1 MRLEKEKMSKNRE
14 RDKSDGGRGLKRWRE
29 ILFFGFGFLILF
41 GIAWILYMFNVI
53 PHRQYINADFG
64 IETYK
69 SLVDKDGD
77 GIDDQTDFLQSV
89 RRYIA
94 TKPKYKSKYYR
105 TGYPDDEFGVCTD
118 VIAFG
123 MKGAGYDLR
132 ELVDADI
139 KMNKRLYQVDVVD
152 KNIDFRRVNN
162 LRIFF
167 ERNTKS
173 LTTDLTDVKEWQGG
187 DIIVFKTHIGVVSDK
202 RNLRGIPFIIHNGGL
217 FYEEDVLE
225 YRTDI
230 VGHFRIS

>member
-1 MRLEKEKMSKNRE
+1 MSKNRE
-14 RDKSDGGRGLKRWRE
+14 IDKNGGGRGLKGWRK
-29 ILFFGFGFLILF
+29 ILFFGFGILILF
-41 GIAWILYMFNVI
+41 GVAWVLYMFNVI
-53 PHRQYINADFG
+53 PHRQYTNADFG

-69 SLVDKDGD
+69 SLVDKDED
-77 GIDDQTDFLQSV
+77 GIDDQADFLQSV

-167 ERNTKS
+167 ERNAKS

-202 RNLRGIPFIIHNGGL
+202 RNSRGIPFIIHNGGL

-230 VGHFRIS
+230 VRHFRIS

>member
-1 MRLEKEKMSKNRE
+1 MRIL
-14 RDKSDGGRGLKRWRE
+14 GLR
-29 ILFFGFGFLILF
+29 
-41 GIAWILYMFNVI
+41 
-53 PHRQYINADFG
+53 H
-64 IETYK
+64 K

-105 TGYPDDEFGVCTD
+105 TGYPDDGYGVCTD

-123 MKGAGYDLR
+123 LKDTGYDLR

-139 KMNKRLYQVDVVD
+139 RANKKLYQLEVVD

-167 ERNTKS
+167 ERNAKS
-173 LTTDLTDVKEWQGG
+173 LTTDLTDIKEWQGG

-202 RNLRGIPFIIHNGGL
+202 RNRQGIPFIIHNGGFL
-217 FYEEDVLE
+217 FEEDVLE

>member
-1 MRLEKEKMSKNRE
+1 MMLGN
-14 RDKSDGGRGLKRWRE
+14 DNLKRWKKIICFIFG
-29 ILFFGFGFLILF
+29 ILFFVIITL
-41 GIAWILYMFNVI
+41 ILYMFNVI
-53 PHRQYINADFG
+53 PHRQFTDEDFG

-89 RRYIA
+89 RNYIA

-105 TGYPDDEFGVCTD
+105 TGYPDDGFGVCTD

-123 MKGAGYDLR
+123 LRGAGYDLM

-139 KMNKRLYQVDVVD
+139 RANKKMYQLDVVD

-167 ERNTKS
+167 ERNAKS
-173 LTTDLTDVKEWQGG
+173 LTTDLTDIKEWQGG

-202 RNLRGIPFIIHNGGL
+202 RNWRGIPFIIHNGG
-217 FYEEDVLE
+217 FHFEEDILE

-230 VGHFRIS
+230 VGHFRMS

>member
-1 MRLEKEKMSKNRE
+1 MLGNDNLERWKKMIYFIFV
-14 RDKSDGGRGLKRWRE
+14 L
-29 ILFFGFGFLILF
+29 LFLVMITL
-41 GIAWILYMFNVI
+41 ILYMFNVI
-53 PHRQYINADFG
+53 PHRQFTNEDFG

-69 SLVDKDGD
+69 SLIDKDGD

-89 RRYIA
+89 RNYIA

-105 TGYPDDEFGVCTD
+105 TGYPDDGFGVCTD

-123 MKGAGYDLR
+123 LRGAGYDLM

-139 KMNKRLYQVDVVD
+139 RANKKMYQLDVVD

-167 ERNTKS
+167 ERNAKS
-173 LTTDLTDVKEWQGG
+173 LTTDLTDIKEWQGG
-187 DIIVFKTHIGVVSDK
+187 DIIVLKTHIGVVSDK
-202 RNLRGIPFIIHNGGL
+202 RNWRGIPFIIHNGG
-217 FYEEDVLE
+217 FHFEEDILE

-230 VGHFRIS
+230 VGHFRMS

>member
-1 MRLEKEKMSKNRE
+1 MLGNDS
-14 RDKSDGGRGLKRWRE
+14 LKRWKKIIYFIFG
-29 ILFFGFGFLILF
+29 ILFLVIITL
-41 GIAWILYMFNVI
+41 ILYMFNVI
-53 PHRQYINADFG
+53 PHRQFTNEDFG

-69 SLVDKDGD
+69 SSVDKDGD

-89 RRYIA
+89 RNYIA

-105 TGYPDDEFGVCTD
+105 TGYPDDGFGVCTD

-123 MKGAGYDLR
+123 LRGAGYDLM
-132 ELVDADI
+132 ELVNADI
-139 KMNKRLYQVDVVD
+139 KANKKMYQLDVVD

-167 ERNTKS
+167 ERNAKS
-173 LTTDLTDVKEWQGG
+173 LTTDLTDIKEWQGG

-202 RNLRGIPFIIHNGGL
+202 RNWRGIPFIIHNGG
-217 FYEEDVLE
+217 FHFEEDILE

-230 VGHFRIS
+230 VGHFRMS

>member
-1 MRLEKEKMSKNRE
+1 MGKWLAMLGNDNLERWKKMIYFIFV
-14 RDKSDGGRGLKRWRE
+14 L
-29 ILFFGFGFLILF
+29 LFLVMITL
-41 GIAWILYMFNVI
+41 ILYMFNVI
-53 PHRQYINADFG
+53 PHRQFTNEDFG

-69 SLVDKDGD
+69 SLIDKDGD

-89 RRYIA
+89 RNYIA

-105 TGYPDDEFGVCTD
+105 TGYPDDGFGVCTD

-123 MKGAGYDLR
+123 LRGAGYDLM
-132 ELVDADI
+132 ELVNADI
-139 KMNKRLYQVDVVD
+139 KANKKIYQVDIVD

-167 ERNTKS
+167 ERNAKS
-173 LTTDLTDVKEWQGG
+173 LTTDLTDIKEWQGG

-202 RNLRGIPFIIHNGGL
+202 RNWRGIPFIIHNGG
-217 FYEEDVLE
+217 FHFEEDILE

-230 VGHFRIS
+230 VGHFRMS

>member
-1 MRLEKEKMSKNRE
+1 MGKWLAMLGNDSLE
-14 RDKSDGGRGLKRWRE
+14 RWKK
-29 ILFFGFGFLILF
+29 IIYFIFVLLFLVMITL
-41 GIAWILYMFNVI
+41 ILYMFNVI
-53 PHRQYINADFG
+53 PHRQFTNEDFG

-69 SLVDKDGD
+69 SSVDKDGD

-89 RRYIA
+89 RNYIA

-105 TGYPDDEFGVCTD
+105 TGYPDDGFGVCTD

-123 MKGAGYDLR
+123 LRGAGYDLM

-139 KMNKRLYQVDVVD
+139 RANKKMYQLDVVD

-167 ERNTKS
+167 ERNAKS
-173 LTTDLTDVKEWQGG
+173 LTTDLTDIKEWQGG

-202 RNLRGIPFIIHNGGL
+202 RNWRGIPFIIHNGGL
-217 FYEEDVLE
+217 HFEEDILE

-230 VGHFRIS
+230 VGHFRMS

>member
-1 MRLEKEKMSKNRE
+1 MLGNDNLERWKKMIYFIFV
-14 RDKSDGGRGLKRWRE
+14 L
-29 ILFFGFGFLILF
+29 LFLVMITL
-41 GIAWILYMFNVI
+41 ILYMFNVI
-53 PHRQYINADFG
+53 PHRQFTNEDFG

-69 SLVDKDGD
+69 SLIDKDGD

-89 RRYIA
+89 RNYIA

-105 TGYPDDEFGVCTD
+105 TGYPDDGFGVCTD

-123 MKGAGYDLR
+123 LRGAGYDLM

-139 KMNKRLYQVDVVD
+139 RANKKMYQLDVVD

-167 ERNTKS
+167 ERNAKS
-173 LTTDLTDVKEWQGG
+173 LTTDLTDIKEWQGG

-202 RNLRGIPFIIHNGGL
+202 RNWRGIPFIIHNGGL
-217 FYEEDVLE
+217 HFEEDILE
-225 YRTDI
+225 YRRDI
-230 VGHFRIS
+230 VGHFRMS

>member
-1 MRLEKEKMSKNRE
+1 MGKWLAMLGNDNLE
-14 RDKSDGGRGLKRWRE
+14 RWKK
-29 ILFFGFGFLILF
+29 IIYFIFVLLFLVMITL
-41 GIAWILYMFNVI
+41 ILYMFNVI
-53 PHRQYINADFG
+53 PHRQFTNEDFG

-77 GIDDQTDFLQSV
+77 GIDDQKDFLQSV
-89 RRYIA
+89 RNYIA

-105 TGYPDDEFGVCTD
+105 TGYPDDGFGVCTD

-123 MKGAGYDLR
+123 LRGAGYDLM
-132 ELVDADI
+132 ELVNADI
-139 KMNKRLYQVDVVD
+139 RANKKMYQLDVVD

-167 ERNTKS
+167 ERNAKS
-173 LTTDLTDVKEWQGG
+173 LTTDLTDIKEWQGG

-202 RNLRGIPFIIHNGGL
+202 RNWRGIPFIIHNGG
-217 FYEEDVLE
+217 FHFEEDILE

-230 VGHFRIS
+230 VWHFRMS

>member
-1 MRLEKEKMSKNRE
+1 MGKWLAMLGN
-14 RDKSDGGRGLKRWRE
+14 DNLKRWKK
-29 ILFFGFGFLILF
+29 IIYFIFVLLFLVIITL
-41 GIAWILYMFNVI
+41 ILYMFNVI
-53 PHRQYINADFG
+53 PHRQFTNEDFG

-69 SLVDKDGD
+69 SPVDKDGD

-89 RRYIA
+89 RNYIA

-105 TGYPDDEFGVCTD
+105 TGYPDDGFGVCTD

-123 MKGAGYDLR
+123 LRGAGYDLM
-132 ELVDADI
+132 ELVNADI
-139 KMNKRLYQVDVVD
+139 KANKKMYQLDVVD

-167 ERNTKS
+167 EHNAKS
-173 LTTDLTDVKEWQGG
+173 LTTDLTDIKEWQGG

-202 RNLRGIPFIIHNGGL
+202 RNWRGIPFIIHNGG
-217 FYEEDVLE
+217 FHFEEDILE

-230 VGHFRIS
+230 VGHFRMS

>member
-1 MRLEKEKMSKNRE
+1 MGKWLAMLGNDNLE
-14 RDKSDGGRGLKRWRE
+14 RWKKIIYFIFG
-29 ILFFGFGFLILF
+29 ILFLAIITL
-41 GIAWILYMFNVI
+41 ILYMFNVI
-53 PHRQYINADFG
+53 PHLQFTNEDFG

-89 RRYIA
+89 RNYIA

-105 TGYPDDEFGVCTD
+105 TGYPDDGFGVCTD

-123 MKGAGYDLR
+123 LRGAGYDLM

-139 KMNKRLYQVDVVD
+139 RANKKMYQLDVVD

-167 ERNTKS
+167 ERNAKS
-173 LTTDLTDVKEWQGG
+173 LTTDLTDIKEWQGG

-202 RNLRGIPFIIHNGGL
+202 RNWRGIPFIIHNGG
-217 FYEEDVLE
+217 FHFEEDILE

-230 VGHFRIS
+230 VGHFRMS

>member
-1 MRLEKEKMSKNRE
+1 MGKWLAMLGNDNLE
-14 RDKSDGGRGLKRWRE
+14 RWKK
-29 ILFFGFGFLILF
+29 IIYFIFVLLFLVMITL
-41 GIAWILYMFNVI
+41 ILYMFNVI
-53 PHRQYINADFG
+53 PHRQFTNEDFG

-89 RRYIA
+89 RNYIA

-105 TGYPDDEFGVCTD
+105 TGYPDDGFGVCTD

-123 MKGAGYDLR
+123 LRGAGYDLM
-132 ELVDADI
+132 ELVNADI
-139 KMNKRLYQVDVVD
+139 KANKKIYQVDIVD

-167 ERNTKS
+167 ERNAKS
-173 LTTDLTDVKEWQGG
+173 LTTDLTDIKEWQGG

-202 RNLRGIPFIIHNGGL
+202 RNWRGIPFIIHNGG
-217 FYEEDVLE
+217 FHFEEDILE

-230 VGHFRIS
+230 VGHFRMS

>member
-1 MRLEKEKMSKNRE
+1 LGKWLAMLGN
-14 RDKSDGGRGLKRWRE
+14 DNLKRWKK
-29 ILFFGFGFLILF
+29 IIYFVFVLLFLVMITLV
-41 GIAWILYMFNVI
+41 LYMFNVI
-53 PHRQYINADFG
+53 PHRQFTNEDFG

-69 SLVDKDGD
+69 SLIDKDGD

-89 RRYIA
+89 RNYIA

-105 TGYPDDEFGVCTD
+105 TGYPDDGFGVCTD

-123 MKGAGYDLR
+123 LRGAGYDLM

-139 KMNKRLYQVDVVD
+139 RANKKMYQLDVVD

-167 ERNTKS
+167 EHNAKS
-173 LTTDLTDVKEWQGG
+173 LTTDLTDIKEWQGG

-202 RNLRGIPFIIHNGGL
+202 RNWRGIPFIIHNGG
-217 FYEEDVLE
+217 FHFEEDILE

-230 VGHFRIS
+230 VGHFRMS

>member
-1 MRLEKEKMSKNRE
+1 MGKWLAMLGNDNLE
-14 RDKSDGGRGLKRWRE
+14 RWKK
-29 ILFFGFGFLILF
+29 IIYFIFVLLFLVMITL
-41 GIAWILYMFNVI
+41 ILYMFNVI
-53 PHRQYINADFG
+53 PHRQFTNEDFG

-69 SLVDKDGD
+69 SLIDKDGD

-89 RRYIA
+89 RNYIA

-105 TGYPDDEFGVCTD
+105 TGYPDDGFGVCTD

-123 MKGAGYDLR
+123 LRGAGYDLM

-139 KMNKRLYQVDVVD
+139 RANKKMYQLDVVD

-167 ERNTKS
+167 EHNAKS
-173 LTTDLTDVKEWQGG
+173 LTTDLTDIKEWQGG

-202 RNLRGIPFIIHNGGL
+202 RNWRGIPFIIHNGG
-217 FYEEDVLE
+217 FHFEEDILE

-230 VGHFRIS
+230 VGHFRMS

>member
-1 MRLEKEKMSKNRE
+1 MLGN
-14 RDKSDGGRGLKRWRE
+14 DNLKRWKK
-29 ILFFGFGFLILF
+29 IIYFVFVLLFLVMITLV
-41 GIAWILYMFNVI
+41 LYMFNVI
-53 PHRQYINADFG
+53 PHRQFTNEDFG

-69 SLVDKDGD
+69 SLMDKDGD

-89 RRYIA
+89 RNYIA

-105 TGYPDDEFGVCTD
+105 TGYPDDGFGVCTD

-123 MKGAGYDLR
+123 LRGAGYDLM

-139 KMNKRLYQVDVVD
+139 RANKKMYQLDVVD

-167 ERNTKS
+167 ERNAKS
-173 LTTDLTDVKEWQGG
+173 LTTDLTDIKEWQGG
-187 DIIVFKTHIGVVSDK
+187 DIVVFKTHIGVVSDK
-202 RNLRGIPFIIHNGGL
+202 RNWRGIPFIIHNGG
-217 FYEEDVLE
+217 FHFEEDILE

-230 VGHFRIS
+230 VGHFRMS

>member
-1 MRLEKEKMSKNRE
+1 MLGNDSLE
-14 RDKSDGGRGLKRWRE
+14 RWKK
-29 ILFFGFGFLILF
+29 IIYFIFVLLFLVMITL
-41 GIAWILYMFNVI
+41 ILYMFNVI
-53 PHRQYINADFG
+53 PHRQFTNEDFG

-69 SLVDKDGD
+69 SLIDKDGD

-89 RRYIA
+89 RNYIA

-105 TGYPDDEFGVCTD
+105 TGYPDDGFGVCTD

-123 MKGAGYDLR
+123 LRGAGYDLM
-132 ELVDADI
+132 ELVNADI
-139 KMNKRLYQVDVVD
+139 KANKKIYQVDIVD

-167 ERNTKS
+167 ERNAKS
-173 LTTDLTDVKEWQGG
+173 LTTDLTDIKEWQGG

-202 RNLRGIPFIIHNGGL
+202 RNWRGIPFIIHNGG
-217 FYEEDVLE
+217 FHFEEDILE

-230 VGHFRIS
+230 VGHFRMS

>member
-1 MRLEKEKMSKNRE
+1 MGKWLAMLGNDSLE
-14 RDKSDGGRGLKRWRE
+14 RWKK
-29 ILFFGFGFLILF
+29 IIYFIFVLLFLVMITL
-41 GIAWILYMFNVI
+41 ILYMFNVI
-53 PHRQYINADFG
+53 PHRQFTNEDFG

-69 SLVDKDGD
+69 SSVDKDGD

-89 RRYIA
+89 RNYIA

-105 TGYPDDEFGVCTD
+105 TGYPDDGFGVCTD

-123 MKGAGYDLR
+123 LRGTGYDLM
-132 ELVDADI
+132 ELVNADI
-139 KMNKRLYQVDVVD
+139 KANKKMYQLDVVD

-167 ERNTKS
+167 ERNAKS
-173 LTTDLTDVKEWQGG
+173 LTTDLTDIKEWQGG

-202 RNLRGIPFIIHNGGL
+202 RNWRGIPFIIHNGGL
-217 FYEEDVLE
+217 HFEEDILE

-230 VGHFRIS
+230 VGHFRMS

>member
-1 MRLEKEKMSKNRE
+1 MMLGNDNLE
-14 RDKSDGGRGLKRWRE
+14 RWKK
-29 ILFFGFGFLILF
+29 IIYFIFVLLFLVMITL
-41 GIAWILYMFNVI
+41 ILYMFNVI
-53 PHRQYINADFG
+53 PHRQFTNEDFG

-89 RRYIA
+89 RNYIA

-105 TGYPDDEFGVCTD
+105 TGYPDDGFGVCTD

-123 MKGAGYDLR
+123 LRGAGYDLM
-132 ELVDADI
+132 ELVNADI
-139 KMNKRLYQVDVVD
+139 KANKKMYQLDVVD

-167 ERNTKS
+167 ERNAKS
-173 LTTDLTDVKEWQGG
+173 LTTDLTDIKEWQGG

-202 RNLRGIPFIIHNGGL
+202 RNWRGIPFIIHNGGL
-217 FYEEDVLE
+217 HCEEDILE

-230 VGHFRIS
+230 VGHFRMS

>member
-1 MRLEKEKMSKNRE
+1 MLGNDNLE
-14 RDKSDGGRGLKRWRE
+14 RWKK
-29 ILFFGFGFLILF
+29 IIYFIFVLLFLVMITL
-41 GIAWILYMFNVI
+41 ILYMFNVI
-53 PHRQYINADFG
+53 PHRQFTNEDFG

-77 GIDDQTDFLQSV
+77 GIDDQKDFLQSV
-89 RRYIA
+89 RNYIA

-105 TGYPDDEFGVCTD
+105 TGYPDDGFGVCTD

-123 MKGAGYDLR
+123 LRGAGYDLM
-132 ELVDADI
+132 ELVNADI
-139 KMNKRLYQVDVVD
+139 RANKKMYQLDVVD

-167 ERNTKS
+167 ERNAKS
-173 LTTDLTDVKEWQGG
+173 LTTDLTDIKEWQGG

-202 RNLRGIPFIIHNGGL
+202 RNWRGIPFIIHNGG
-217 FYEEDVLE
+217 FHFEEDILE

-230 VGHFRIS
+230 VGHFRMS

>member
-1 MRLEKEKMSKNRE
+1 M
-14 RDKSDGGRGLKRWRE
+14 
-29 ILFFGFGFLILF
+29 
-41 GIAWILYMFNVI
+41 
-53 PHRQYINADFG
+53 
-64 IETYK
+64 
-69 SLVDKDGD
+69 
-77 GIDDQTDFLQSV
+77 

-94 TKPKYKSKYYR
+94 KKPKYKSKYYR

-139 KMNKRLYQVDVVD
+139 KMNKKLYQVDVVD

-167 ERNTKS
+167 ERNAKS
-173 LTTDLTDVKEWQGG
+173 LTTDLADVKEWQGG

-202 RNLRGIPFIIHNGGL
+202 RSSRGIPFIIHNGGL

>member
-1 MRLEKEKMSKNRE
+1 MGKWLAMLGNDNLE
-14 RDKSDGGRGLKRWRE
+14 RWKKIIYFIFG
-29 ILFFGFGFLILF
+29 ILFLAIITL
-41 GIAWILYMFNVI
+41 ILYMFNVI
-53 PHRQYINADFG
+53 PHLQFTNEDFG

-89 RRYIA
+89 RNYIA

-105 TGYPDDEFGVCTD
+105 TGYPDDGFGVCTD

-123 MKGAGYDLR
+123 LRGAGYDLM

-139 KMNKRLYQVDVVD
+139 RANKKMYPLDVVD

-167 ERNTKS
+167 ERNAKS
-173 LTTDLTDVKEWQGG
+173 LTTDLTDIKEWQGG

-202 RNLRGIPFIIHNGGL
+202 RNWRGIPFIIHNGG
-217 FYEEDVLE
+217 FHFEEDILE

-230 VGHFRIS
+230 VGHFRMS

>member
-1 MRLEKEKMSKNRE
+1 MLGN
-14 RDKSDGGRGLKRWRE
+14 DNLKRWKK
-29 ILFFGFGFLILF
+29 IIYFVFVLLFLVMITLV
-41 GIAWILYMFNVI
+41 LYMFNVI
-53 PHRQYINADFG
+53 PHRQFTNEDFG

-69 SLVDKDGD
+69 SPVDKDGD

-89 RRYIA
+89 RNYIA

-105 TGYPDDEFGVCTD
+105 TGYPDDGFGVCTD

-123 MKGAGYDLR
+123 LRGAGYDLM
-132 ELVDADI
+132 ELVNADI
-139 KMNKRLYQVDVVD
+139 KANKKIYQLDVVD

-167 ERNTKS
+167 EHNAKS
-173 LTTDLTDVKEWQGG
+173 LTTDLTDIKEWQGG

-202 RNLRGIPFIIHNGGL
+202 RNWRGIPFIIHNGG
-217 FYEEDVLE
+217 FHFEEDILE

-230 VGHFRIS
+230 VGHFRMS

>member
-1 MRLEKEKMSKNRE
+1 MLGNDS
-14 RDKSDGGRGLKRWRE
+14 LKRWKKIICFIFG
-29 ILFFGFGFLILF
+29 ILFLVIITL
-41 GIAWILYMFNVI
+41 ILYMFNVI
-53 PHRQYINADFG
+53 PHRQFTNEDFG

-69 SLVDKDGD
+69 SSVDKDGD

-89 RRYIA
+89 RNYIA

-105 TGYPDDEFGVCTD
+105 TGYPDDGFGVCTD

-123 MKGAGYDLR
+123 LRGAGYDLM
-132 ELVDADI
+132 ELVNADI
-139 KMNKRLYQVDVVD
+139 KANKKMYQLDVVD

-167 ERNTKS
+167 ERNAKS
-173 LTTDLTDVKEWQGG
+173 LTTDLTDIKEWQGG

-202 RNLRGIPFIIHNGGL
+202 RNWRGIPFIIHNGGL
-217 FYEEDVLE
+217 RFEEDILE

-230 VGHFRIS
+230 VGHFRMS

>member
-1 MRLEKEKMSKNRE
+1 MSKNRE
-14 RDKSDGGRGLKRWRE
+14 RDKSDRDRGLKRWRK

-41 GIAWILYMFNVI
+41 GVAWVLYMFNVI
-53 PHRQYINADFG
+53 PHRQYIDADFG

-139 KMNKRLYQVDVVD
+139 KMDKRLYQVDIVD

-167 ERNTKS
+167 EHNAKS

-187 DIIVFKTHIGVVSDK
+187 DIIVFKTHIGVD
-202 RNLRGIPFIIHNGGL
+202 RYCEAF
-217 FYEEDVLE
+217 
-225 YRTDI
+225 
-230 VGHFRIS
+230 

>member
-1 MRLEKEKMSKNRE
+1 MLGN
-14 RDKSDGGRGLKRWRE
+14 DNLKRWKK
-29 ILFFGFGFLILF
+29 IIYFVFVLLFLVIITLV
-41 GIAWILYMFNVI
+41 LYMFNVI
-53 PHRQYINADFG
+53 PHRQFTNEDFG

-77 GIDDQTDFLQSV
+77 GIDDQKDFLQSV
-89 RRYIA
+89 RNYIA

-105 TGYPDDEFGVCTD
+105 TGYPDDGFGVCTD

-123 MKGAGYDLR
+123 LRGAGYDLM
-132 ELVDADI
+132 ELVNADI
-139 KMNKRLYQVDVVD
+139 KANKKIYQVDIVD

-167 ERNTKS
+167 ERNAKS
-173 LTTDLTDVKEWQGG
+173 LTTDLTDIKEWQGG

-202 RNLRGIPFIIHNGGL
+202 RNWRGIPFIIHNGG
-217 FYEEDVLE
+217 FHFEEDILE

-230 VGHFRIS
+230 VGHFRMS

>member
-1 MRLEKEKMSKNRE
+1 MEKRAELIKTVNPK
-14 RDKSDGGRGLKRWRE
+14 KLKKVFIFVFA
-29 ILFFGFGFLILF
+29 ILMIFGV
-41 GIAWILYMFNVI
+41 AWLLYAFNVI
-53 PHRQYINADFG
+53 PHRQYTNADFG

-105 TGYPDDEFGVCTD
+105 TGYPDDGYGVCTD

-123 MKGAGYDLR
+123 LKDTGYDLR

-139 KMNKRLYQVDVVD
+139 RANKKLYQLEVVD

-167 ERNTKS
+167 ERNAKS
-173 LTTDLTDVKEWQGG
+173 LTTDLTDIKE
-187 DIIVFKTHIGVVSDK
+187 
-202 RNLRGIPFIIHNGGL
+202 
-217 FYEEDVLE
+217 
-225 YRTDI
+225 
-230 VGHFRIS
+230 

>member
-1 MRLEKEKMSKNRE
+1 MGKWLAMSGNDNLE
-14 RDKSDGGRGLKRWRE
+14 RWKK
-29 ILFFGFGFLILF
+29 IIYFIFVLLFLVMITL
-41 GIAWILYMFNVI
+41 ILYMFNVI
-53 PHRQYINADFG
+53 PHRQFTNEDFG

-77 GIDDQTDFLQSV
+77 GIDDQKDFLQSV
-89 RRYIA
+89 RNYIA

-105 TGYPDDEFGVCTD
+105 TGYPDDGFGVCTD

-123 MKGAGYDLR
+123 LRGAGYDLM
-132 ELVDADI
+132 ELVNADI
-139 KMNKRLYQVDVVD
+139 RANKKMYQLDVVD

-167 ERNTKS
+167 ERNAKS
-173 LTTDLTDVKEWQGG
+173 LTTDLTDIKEWQGG

-202 RNLRGIPFIIHNGGL
+202 RNWRGIPFIIHNGG
-217 FYEEDVLE
+217 FHFEEDILE

-230 VGHFRIS
+230 VGHFRMS

>member
-1 MRLEKEKMSKNRE
+1 MGKWLAMLGNDNLE
-14 RDKSDGGRGLKRWRE
+14 RWKK
-29 ILFFGFGFLILF
+29 IIYFIFVLLFLVMITL
-41 GIAWILYMFNVI
+41 ILYMFNVI
-53 PHRQYINADFG
+53 PHRQFTNEDFG

-69 SLVDKDGD
+69 SLIDKDGD

-89 RRYIA
+89 RNYIA

-105 TGYPDDEFGVCTD
+105 TGYPDDGFGVCTD

-123 MKGAGYDLR
+123 LRGAGYDLM

-139 KMNKRLYQVDVVD
+139 RANKKMYQLDVVD

-167 ERNTKS
+167 EHNAKS
-173 LTTDLTDVKEWQGG
+173 LTTDLTDIKEWQGG

-202 RNLRGIPFIIHNGGL
+202 RNWRGIPFIIHNGGL
-217 FYEEDVLE
+217 RFEEDILE

-230 VGHFRIS
+230 VGHFRMS

>member
-1 MRLEKEKMSKNRE
+1 MLGNDNLERWKKMIYFIFV
-14 RDKSDGGRGLKRWRE
+14 L
-29 ILFFGFGFLILF
+29 LFLVMITL
-41 GIAWILYMFNVI
+41 ILYMFNVI
-53 PHRQYINADFG
+53 PHRQFTNEDFG

-69 SLVDKDGD
+69 SLIDKDGD

-89 RRYIA
+89 RNYIA

-105 TGYPDDEFGVCTD
+105 TGYPDDGFGVCTD

-123 MKGAGYDLR
+123 LRGAGYDLM

-139 KMNKRLYQVDVVD
+139 RANKKMYQLDVVD

-167 ERNTKS
+167 EHNAKS
-173 LTTDLTDVKEWQGG
+173 LTTDLTDIKEWQGG

-202 RNLRGIPFIIHNGGL
+202 RNWRGIPFIIHNGG
-217 FYEEDVLE
+217 FHFEEDILE

-230 VGHFRIS
+230 VGHFRMS

>member
-1 MRLEKEKMSKNRE
+1 MGKWLAMLGNDNLE
-14 RDKSDGGRGLKRWRE
+14 RWKK
-29 ILFFGFGFLILF
+29 IIYFIFVLLFLVMITL
-41 GIAWILYMFNVI
+41 ILYMFNVI
-53 PHRQYINADFG
+53 PHRQFTNEDFG

-77 GIDDQTDFLQSV
+77 GIDDQKDFLQSV
-89 RRYIA
+89 RNYIA

-105 TGYPDDEFGVCTD
+105 TGYPDDGFGVCTD

-123 MKGAGYDLR
+123 LRGAGYDLM
-132 ELVDADI
+132 ELVNADI
-139 KMNKRLYQVDVVD
+139 RANKKMYQLDVVD

-167 ERNTKS
+167 ERNAKS
-173 LTTDLTDVKEWQGG
+173 LTTNLTDIKEWQGG

-202 RNLRGIPFIIHNGGL
+202 RNWRGIPFIIHNGG
-217 FYEEDVLE
+217 FHFEEDILE

-230 VGHFRIS
+230 VGHFRMS

>member
-1 MRLEKEKMSKNRE
+1 MLGNDNLE
-14 RDKSDGGRGLKRWRE
+14 RWKK
-29 ILFFGFGFLILF
+29 IIYFIFVLLFLVMITL
-41 GIAWILYMFNVI
+41 ILYMFNVI
-53 PHRQYINADFG
+53 PHRQFTNEDFG

-69 SLVDKDGD
+69 SLIDKDGD

-89 RRYIA
+89 RNYIA

-105 TGYPDDEFGVCTD
+105 TGYPDDGFGVCTD

-123 MKGAGYDLR
+123 LRGAGYDLM

-139 KMNKRLYQVDVVD
+139 RANKKIYQVDIVD

-167 ERNTKS
+167 ERNAKS
-173 LTTDLTDVKEWQGG
+173 LTTDLTDIKEWQGG

-202 RNLRGIPFIIHNGGL
+202 RNWRGIPFIIHNGG
-217 FYEEDVLE
+217 FHFEEDILE

-230 VGHFRIS
+230 VGHFRMS

>member
-1 MRLEKEKMSKNRE
+1 MMLGNDNLE
-14 RDKSDGGRGLKRWRE
+14 RWKK
-29 ILFFGFGFLILF
+29 IIYFIFVLLFLVMITL
-41 GIAWILYMFNVI
+41 ILYMFNVI
-53 PHRQYINADFG
+53 PHRQFTNEDFG

-89 RRYIA
+89 RNYIA

-105 TGYPDDEFGVCTD
+105 TGYPDDGFGVCTD

-123 MKGAGYDLR
+123 LRGAGYDLM
-132 ELVDADI
+132 ELVNADI
-139 KMNKRLYQVDVVD
+139 KANKKMYQVDIVD

-167 ERNTKS
+167 ERNAKS
-173 LTTDLTDVKEWQGG
+173 LTTDLTDIKEWQGG

-202 RNLRGIPFIIHNGGL
+202 RNWRGIPFIIHNGG
-217 FYEEDVLE
+217 FHFEEDILE

-230 VGHFRIS
+230 VGHFRMS

>member
-1 MRLEKEKMSKNRE
+1 MGKWLAMLGNDNLERWKKMIYFIFV
-14 RDKSDGGRGLKRWRE
+14 L
-29 ILFFGFGFLILF
+29 LFLVMITL
-41 GIAWILYMFNVI
+41 ILYMFNVI
-53 PHRQYINADFG
+53 PHRQFTNEDFG

-69 SLVDKDGD
+69 SLIDKDGD

-89 RRYIA
+89 RNYIA

-105 TGYPDDEFGVCTD
+105 TGYPDDGFGVCTD

-123 MKGAGYDLR
+123 LRGAGYDLM

-139 KMNKRLYQVDVVD
+139 RANKKIYQVDIVD

-167 ERNTKS
+167 ERNAKS
-173 LTTDLTDVKEWQGG
+173 LTTDLTDIKEWQGG

-202 RNLRGIPFIIHNGGL
+202 RNWRGIPFIIHNGG
-217 FYEEDVLE
+217 FHFEEDILE

-230 VGHFRIS
+230 VGHFRMS

>member
-1 MRLEKEKMSKNRE
+1 MEKRAELVKIVSPKRLKKVFIFMFA
-14 RDKSDGGRGLKRWRE
+14 
-29 ILFFGFGFLILF
+29 ILMIL
-41 GIAWILYMFNVI
+41 GVTWLLYVFNVI
-53 PHRQYINADFG
+53 PHRQYTNADFG

-105 TGYPDDEFGVCTD
+105 TGYPDDGYGVCTD

-123 MKGAGYDLR
+123 LKDAGYDLR

-139 KMNKRLYQVDVVD
+139 MAKKKLYQLEVVD

-167 ERNTKS
+167 ERNVKS
-173 LTTDLTDVKEWQGG
+173 LTTDLTDIKEWQGG

-202 RNLRGIPFIIHNGGL
+202 RNRQGIPFIIHNGG
-217 FYEEDVLE
+217 FHFEEDVLE